1 MKTKH
6 FFLSTL
12 LILLMSC
19 NEKETNITYDF
30 SVLGLEKITIDETE
44 ITLDSFGI
52 PEINSDSFLILGSNN
67 GSPTRSYNLVI
78 WNNEPTE
85 QNISIKSK
93 YDDTLTTIEK
103 NTDSRSF
110 NITISRKGFSEKIVY
125 NIGFMKLESK

>member
-30 SVLGLEKITIDETE
+30 SVLGLEKITIDETV
-44 ITLDSFGI
+44 ISLDSVGF
-52 PEINSDSFLILGSNN
+52 PEKNSDSFVMVGSSS
-67 GSPTRSYNLVI
+67 GSSTRSYDLVI

-103 NTDSRSF
+103 NADSRSF

-125 NIGFMKLESK
+125 IIGFMRLESK